1 MPQIIKSSFSAPN
14 EMKSDELKEYGG
26 LEVSKGSV
34 KSNLKKSAG
43 AKRLKGK
50 RNSGT
55 NKPSPDAGG
64 LVEW

>member
-1 MPQIIKSSFSAPN
+1 
-14 EMKSDELKEYGG
+14 MKSDELKEYGG
-26 LEVSKGSV
+26 VEVSKGSV